1 MPTRIKRTKT
11 VAIPQTTPNKASSSP
26 DMEDEDDFLQ
36 HLAKIS
42 NAKTEQIQEDIDD
55 DDDSTENDMDAIDY
69 NSGDSINDARNSRN
83 SGDYVHP
90 TDSNTGGNDSA
101 QLALDRQNLSV
112 EELQRKRKL
121 PKVPSLRPS
130 FADAIAWHKRLTP
143 MQREHVTVYC
153 YRTWPIIIRSGDN
166 KYIDIL
172 VEPFDRQFIEN
183 NHGGGKYSF
192 YFLDTDL
199 PKNNQLFTTSLEIDT
214 NFKAPILDYTELDV
228 THPKNSKYVALLKRD
243 GVLTMEG
250 KVREQNPPQSSDAVT
265 MKLIDAVL
273 AEKQTKQS
281 TRDDS
286 SAVIAKAMEMATQG
300 FKTQIDSMREQA
312 SRDSPEKMLGL
323 VEKIT
328 QLSKPSQDGGTI
340 DMLRMMMEMQNRAHE
355 KQMALMERQLEQ
367 MKQTAT
373 SSSTDSTD
381 PLDQLEKIVSVAEK
395 LGFSRRN
402 APPPPKDTVDK
413 ILEYA
418 GPVVNGILG
427 IIQQQMSLGNSSA
440 GNVAMPPV
448 TIPKAPE
455 LIDVEA
461 TPITN
466 QPTGASIV
474 DMPQDQIQRQ
484 QVEQL
489 AVVLRSYGGLILG
502 HMDGLEKTGDMFADS
517 LVGMFGMPTYNQ
529 VAQVGPELLFTTMK
543 TVPEFWAKASLF
555 GDAYVKK
562 FCVDFCD
569 YPRLL
574 QESQQQDDDALEG
587 LEQELAPPS
596 KPKTKKVN

>member
-11 VAIPQTTPNKASSSP
+11 VSPAAYVPTNASSSP

-36 HLAKIS
+36 HLAAIS
-42 NAKTEQIQEDIDD
+42 NANTDNTQENTDD
-55 DDDSTENDMDAIDY
+55 DDNQTSLDDD
-69 NSGDSINDARNSRN
+69 
-83 SGDYVHP
+83 
-90 TDSNTGGNDSA
+90 NDSYGDTASDTRNHHSSGNTLHASVSMDMVSNSA
-101 QLALDRQNLSV
+101 QDTLDQQNLSV

-130 FADAIAWHKRLTP
+130 FADAIAWHKKLTP
-143 MQREHVTVYC
+143 MQREHVIVYC
-153 YRTWPIIIRSGDN
+153 YRTWPIIIRSGDS
-166 KYIDIL
+166 KYIDVII
-172 VEPFDRQFIEN
+172 EPFDKQTIEN

-228 THPKNSKYVALLKRD
+228 THQKNSKYVALLKRD
-243 GVLTMEG
+243 GVLTMDG
-250 KVREQNPPQSSDAVT
+250 KVREQNPPASSDAVT

-273 AEKQTKQS
+273 AEKHNKQS
-281 TRDDS
+281 SRDDNS
-286 SAVIAKAMEMATQG
+286 TVIAKAMEMATQG
-300 FKTQIDSMREQA
+300 FKTQIDSMRDQA
-312 SRDSPEKMLGL
+312 NRDSPEKMLGL

-328 QLSKPSQDGGTI
+328 QLAKPSNDNSAL
-340 DMLRMMMEMQNRAHE
+340 DMMRMMMDMQNKAHE
-355 KQMALMERQLEQ
+355 KQMQLME
-367 MKQTAT
+367 KQIEALNQRSAASD
-373 SSSTDSTD
+373 SSNSSD
-381 PLDQLEKIVSVAEK
+381 PMDQLEKIVSVAEK

-402 APPPPKDTVDK
+402 PPPPPKDTVDK

-427 IIQQQMSLGNSSA
+427 IIQQQMSLGNPNA

-461 TPITN
+461 TPVSTQ
-466 QPTGASIV
+466 QPGANE
-474 DMPQDQIQRQ
+474 MPQDATKRQ

-489 AVVLRSYGGLILG
+489 STVLRSYGGLILG
-502 HMDGLEKTGDMFADS
+502 HMDGLDKTGDMFADA

-529 VAQVGPELLFTTMK
+529 VAQVGPEVLYETMRQ
-543 TVPEFWAKASLF
+543 VPEFWSKASLF
-555 GDAYVKK
+555 GDPYVKK
-562 FCVDFCD
+562 FCKDFCD

-574 QESQQQDDDALEG
+574 AEAEQAEDDAAEG
-587 LEQELAPPS
+587 LEEELAPQA
-596 KPKTKKVN
+596 KTKSKKVN